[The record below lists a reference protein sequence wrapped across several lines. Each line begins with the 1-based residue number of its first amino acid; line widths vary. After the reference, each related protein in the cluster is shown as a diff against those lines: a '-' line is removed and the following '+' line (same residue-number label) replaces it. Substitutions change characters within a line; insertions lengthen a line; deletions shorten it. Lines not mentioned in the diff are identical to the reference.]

1 MSFLNFGNKAKAGDT
16 ICSIDVGSGTV
27 TVSLVSFDRKGEIC
41 TPKILFTEANDMP
54 IIEDLNF
61 DLYIKQMDIALKKGL
76 ESLMYSATGVPS
88 QIHIFLASPW
98 YASETRVIKV
108 TKTEAFLFTEKNAKS
123 LIDEEIERFK
133 AEQKARYKEAGGEI
147 NIIEKHIINA
157 KINGYRTKDPYK
169 KKAKEVE
176 LSLFISVA
184 PSNVSDHITETVEK
198 VLHKR
203 KIIFHSFIFGSFI
216 VARDLFQG
224 LQSFLLLDIGSEVTD
239 VGIVK
244 DGELGASISFP
255 AGKNFILRR
264 IVAENKSSIE
274 EAKSLFTLYQDK
286 KLEDKS
292 RISLEA
298 ILESARKEWLTQFQ
312 NALYTISHDF
322 LLPDSIILTID
333 QDVSIWFMESI
344 RKEAFSQY
352 TMTEKEF
359 TVTFFN
365 KETLAQYV
373 SFGPKGKANP
383 FSMIES
389 LALCRL

>member
-1 MSFLNFGNKAKAGDT
+1 MSFFNFGSKVRTSDT
-16 ICSIDVGSGTV
+16 ICSVDVGSGTV
-27 TVSLVSFDRKGEIC
+27 TVSLVSLNRQGDIC
-41 TPKILFTEANDMP
+41 TPKILFTESNDMP
-54 IIEDLNF
+54 IVEDLNF

-76 ESLMYSATGVPS
+76 ESLTHSGTGVPS

-108 TKTEAFLFTEKNAKS
+108 TKAEAFLFTEKDAKS
-123 LIDEEIERFK
+123 LIDEEINRFRG
-133 AEQKARYKEAGGEI
+133 EQGARYKEAGGDIE
-147 NIIEKHIINA
+147 IIEKHIISA
-157 KINGYRTKDPYK
+157 RINGYKTKDPYM

-176 LSLFISVA
+176 LSLFISVT
-184 PSNVSDHITETVEK
+184 PVNVRDHITDTVQR
-198 VLHKR
+198 VLHRR
-203 KIIFHSFIFGSFI
+203 KIVFHSFIFGSFI

-264 IVAENKSSIE
+264 IVSENKSTIA
-274 EAKSLFTLYQDK
+274 EAKSIFTLYQDK
-286 KLEDKS
+286 KLEEKS
-292 RISLEA
+292 RIALEA
-298 ILESARKEWLTQFQ
+298 ILDLARKEWLTQFQ

-333 QDVSIWFMESI
+333 QDVSVWFMESI

-359 TVTFFN
+359 TITLFN